1 MNSCETIPG
10 KEKAASLA
18 SIITTAELSRRPS
31 RSPDFAAENRALV
44 GLAQVMAGSPDRI
57 LQELAETALNLCR
70 AHSAG
75 FSLLHPDSR
84 RFSSPVIIGQWARH
98 MGAGALVDSG
108 PCATVLESNVPQ
120 LMSRPE
126 RHFTYLA
133 SVKPPMEE
141 VLLIPFYFKGKAIGT
156 IWVMSHDETLRFDA
170 EDLRVMTNLSAF
182 ATMAYQVMLNS
193 GERLREANADI
204 ASRLAQTQKA
214 NAEVQD
220 SRRAALNV
228 MEDALGARQ
237 IAETLN
243 QQLLNEAA
251 ERRQAEA
258 TLRESEERY
267 RVLFTL
273 GPVAVYSCDVSGV
286 IRDFNPR
293 AAELWGRTPKPG
305 DTDERFC
312 GSYKMHRP
320 DGTFMPHDQ
329 CPMAE
334 VLSGQ
339 IPEVHDGE
347 VHIER
352 PDGSWVIVIV
362 NIRPLKNQNGEIT
375 GALNYFFVITARKR
389 GEALMESQKR
399 VFEMAATGAPLMEV
413 LEFWVQAAESH
424 AGKRTMMAIHL
435 LNEQGTRFGQT
446 AGSNLPAAYRR
457 ALDGMEVCSVAGP
470 CGAAISR
477 RQRVVIA
484 DLAASEEF
492 AAFASFALPLGIRAG
507 WSVPIFSSNGKVLG
521 TVAKYYEDC
530 EPLSQDEFLG
540 EMVTRTAA
548 TIIESRRAEE
558 ARGRLAALVQ
568 SSADAI
574 ISKNLNGVIQSWNS
588 GAERLFGY
596 TAQEAIGQPVTML
609 IPPDHA
615 DEEPR
620 ILERI
625 RRGERVEHYE
635 TIRRC
640 KNGALVAVSLT
651 VSPILDENGQVLG
664 ASKIA
669 RDITDRK
676 RAEQERQDLEKR
688 ERALAVATA
697 LRDTE
702 AELARVARA
711 LSVGEMATSIAHEV
725 NQPLAAIVTN
735 AEAGLRWLNAKTPK
749 LDEAQDSLALIVRD
763 GNRASE
769 VIRRIR
775 EFLKKES
782 QQTGPVDISAVVQEA
797 VALVRGD
804 LLKRQAALRLELS
817 DGLPPVRGD
826 RIQLQQVI
834 LNLIM
839 NGSEAM
845 ASLAN
850 GSRELI
856 VIAQRSGTDR
866 VLVAVRDSGAGMDP
880 QNVDR
885 IFDAFF
891 TTKPTG
897 MGMGLSIS
905 RSIIEAHGGRI
916 WAAPNDGPGLT
927 VQFTLPIEAETP

>member
-1 MNSCETIPG
+1 MTEKGRQAFNRELETVNSELNRRVT
-10 KEKAASLA
+10 ELEAANS
-18 SIITTAELSRRPS
+18 ELQNLLNGMDEALRARR
-31 RSPDFAAENRALV
+31 
-44 GLAQVMAGSPDRI
+44 
-57 LQELAETALNLCR
+57 
-70 AHSAG
+70 
-75 FSLLHPDSR
+75 
-84 RFSSPVIIGQWARH
+84 
-98 MGAGALVDSG
+98 
-108 PCATVLESNVPQ
+108 
-120 LMSRPE
+120 
-126 RHFTYLA
+126 
-133 SVKPPMEE
+133 
-141 VLLIPFYFKGKAIGT
+141 
-156 IWVMSHDETLRFDA
+156 
-170 EDLRVMTNLSAF
+170 
-182 ATMAYQVMLNS
+182 
-193 GERLREANADI
+193 
-204 ASRLAQTQKA
+204 
-214 NAEVQD
+214 
-220 SRRAALNV
+220 
-228 MEDALGARQ
+228 
-237 IAETLN
+237 IAETIN
-243 QQLLNEAA
+243 QQLVNEIA
-251 ERRQAEA
+251 ECRQTEA

-267 RVLFTL
+267 RMLFTL

-293 AAELWGRTPKPG
+293 AAELWGRTPKQR

-339 IPEVHDGE
+339 IPEVRDGE

-352 PDGSWVIVIV
+352 PDGSRVIVIV
-362 NIRPLKNQNGEIT
+362 NIRPLKNQVGEIT
-375 GALNYFFVITARKR
+375 GALNYFFDITARKQT
-389 GEALMESQKR
+389 EALMELQNQ

-413 LEFWVQAAESH
+413 LESWAQAVERH
-424 AGKRTMMAIHL
+424 AGKRAMVAIHL
-435 LNEQGTRFGQT
+435 LNDQGTHFGQT
-446 AGSNLPAAYRR
+446 AGPNLPAACRR
-457 ALDGMEVCSVAGP
+457 AVEGMEVCSVAGP

-477 RQRVVIA
+477 RQRVVVA
-484 DLAASEEF
+484 DLAACGEF
-492 AAFASFALPLGIRAG
+492 AAFAAFALPLGIRAG
-507 WSVPIFSSNGKVLG
+507 RFAPILSSNGKVLG

-530 EPLSQDEFLG
+530 EPFPQDDLLE
-540 EMVTRTAA
+540 EIVTRTTA

-558 ARGRLAALVQ
+558 ARGRLVALVQ
-568 SSADAI
+568 SSDDAI
-574 ISKNLNGVIQSWNS
+574 ISKDLNGVIESWNS

-615 DEEPR
+615 DEEAG
-620 ILERI
+620 ILARI
-625 RRGERVEHYE
+625 RRGERLEHYE
-635 TIRRC
+635 TIRRR
-640 KNGALVAVSLT
+640 KDGTLVDISLT
-651 VSPILDENGQVLG
+651 VSPIINEHSQIVG

-669 RDITDRK
+669 RNITDRK
-676 RAEQERQDLEKR
+676 RIELERRGFEKAEK
-688 ERALAVATA
+688 ALDVAKA
-697 LRDTE
+697 LRETE

-711 LSVGEMATSIAHEV
+711 LSVGELATSIAHEV

-735 AEAGLRWLNAKTPK
+735 AEAGLLWLNAKTPK
-749 LDEAQDSLALIVRD
+749 LDEAQQSLALIVRD

-775 EFLKKES
+775 EFLKKDS
-782 QQTGPVDISAVVQEA
+782 QQPAPVDIRAVVEEA
-797 VALVRGD
+797 VAFVRDD

-845 ASLAN
+845 ASLTN

-866 VLVAVRDSGAGMDP
+866 VLVAVRDSGAGINP

-885 IFDAFF
+885 IFDPFF

-927 VQFTLPIEAETP
+927 VQFTLPIEAGTP